1 MGNVPGTCP
10 YTRLIR
16 RKSLVRAV
24 RVYLIVQR
32 TSQAEKFVREVC
44 QCRAQADTT
53 AELVIMRIDDRRWLE
68 QQFTL
73 SQSVVLG
80 QIWLSRC

>member
-24 RVYLIVQR
+24 LVYVIVR
-32 TSQAEKFVREVC
+32 CTSQALIVAAVQHARSHPN
-44 QCRAQADTT
+44 
-53 AELVIMRIDDRRWLE
+53 
-68 QQFTL
+68 L
-73 SQSVVLG
+73 SKPRGLG
-80 QIWLSRC
+80 